1 MRVALSFRRQGGH
14 LNWGQFATS
23 FMWPPAQLADFV
35 LGVVA
40 SQVHQAAC
48 RSDWGRPSKYLTA
61 ILGDVA
67 LVSFGAAVVMLP
79 SPKSRAECQTDANVL
94 LNHGGALISAIFM
107 CAPRGLFARL
117 LSHPA
122 LVALG
127 KYSFEVYLFQWPLQA
142 IFRQCQRWP
151 SNETFMTFLLI
162 LWLLAGL
169 YVEFLVE
176 PMTSFFRPR
185 EAPDP
190 HGKWGHGETRS

>member
-1 MRVALSFRRQGGH
+1 
-14 LNWGQFATS
+14 
-23 FMWPPAQLADFV
+23 MWPPAQLADFV

-107 CAPRGLFARL
+107 CG
-117 LSHPA
+117 
-122 LVALG
+122 V
-127 KYSFEVYLFQWPLQA
+127 
-142 IFRQCQRWP
+142 
-151 SNETFMTFLLI
+151 
-162 LWLLAGL
+162 
-169 YVEFLVE
+169 
-176 PMTSFFRPR
+176 
-185 EAPDP
+185 
-190 HGKWGHGETRS
+190 